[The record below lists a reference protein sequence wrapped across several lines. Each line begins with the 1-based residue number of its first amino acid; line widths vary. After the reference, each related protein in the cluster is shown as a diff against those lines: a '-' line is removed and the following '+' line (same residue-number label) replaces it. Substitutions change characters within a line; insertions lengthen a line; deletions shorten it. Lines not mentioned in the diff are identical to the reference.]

1 MIIGFISHAVGRI
14 IGQLNTS
21 DASDISQIQTNNQV
35 LFHEIIVYIYIY
47 IYLNYKRLFMLQI
60 WIVYSIK
67 CLTTVSTMVYHQPVL
82 TIVQ

>member
-35 LFHEIIVYIYIY
+35 FFHEIIVYIYIFM
-47 IYLNYKRLFMLQI
+47 NYKRLFMLQI